1 MIKFRLVEG
10 LRRPTKNLLV
20 TGMSGAVL
28 DVDIEVFELWGVSNF
43 GFE

>member
-1 MIKFRLVEG
+1 MIKFRLFED

-20 TGMSGAVL
+20 TGMSGAAL